1 MLVNIAG
8 ILNIALFL
16 SLVIDSAMLLAQRS
30 VFKEKQFY
38 YMLCDPK

>member
-16 SLVIDSAMLLAQRS
+16 SLVIDSAMLLARD
-30 VFKEKQFY
+30 V
-38 YMLCDPK
+38 